1 MKYEVN
7 NNSVSTSPFLLYSKT
22 NLKANTIKKE
32 FNCAMTNEETR
43 CLTGVV
49 AKTRALFESNQ
60 NLANYSTPQNVKT
73 KINFKT
79 FSSVQVPK
87 VKTSISIA
95 VENES
100 DKENSIKP
108 ILRNKNDYSKIR
120 FSEPRPDSTLI
131 KKSYSSNRI
140 STCVDEQEMKPRGRL
155 HSANIVINKSEEISK
170 EFNIPLS
177 VKQAKAC
184 FESLAQNSHSS
195 VPTPKQTSPKFIKTR
210 VDPVQSSRHPGGFT
224 PVKASIL

>member
-1 MKYEVN
+1 MDLSEVEKPQVGDLVYALYDDEVSWYRCLVTNCDEYGDAESGRPTNGQMVTVTYEAYLKENRDKLVDHSEN
-7 NNSVSTSPFLLYSKT
+7 YSFLL
-22 NLKANTIKKE
+22 
-32 FNCAMTNEETR
+32 
-43 CLTGVV
+43 
-49 AKTRALFESNQ
+49 
-60 NLANYSTPQNVKT
+60 
-73 KINFKT
+73 
-79 FSSVQVPK
+79 VQVPK

-108 ILRNKNDYSKIR
+108 ILRNKDDYSKIR